1 MSRPPKPWFRKDRNE
16 WYVTLSGKR
25 VRLGPN
31 KEEAF
36 RKFHALQSK
45 QVKLREECFVVV
57 MNDLL
62 EWTKKNRRAGT
73 YRFYREHAQQFVDW
87 LKDEKKVDIECDQ
100 LTPDLVERYVEQCSE
115 GRRNGAV
122 QLLKRVYNWGIKR
135 GRITSNP
142 IMAVEKPAQGRRKNF
157 VNNAVFKKM
166 LDHSDQLFSDL
177 LTFCWNTG
185 CRPQEAW
192 KLKVE
197 YVQRKYKRCVIPKC
211 ETKRNKRDRV
221 IYCNPVAW
229 AIVLKLSKNA
239 EFLFVNRNG
248 SSWNKDNVSS
258 RMEVLAK
265 KLNKRYAMYDIRH
278 TWITNRIKEGMDV
291 HMIAKLAGTSI
302 AMIERFYDQSD
313 QDANFMLSAVE
324 QAVI

>member
-1 MSRPPKPWFRKDRNE
+1 MSRPPKPWFRKDRQE

-25 VRLGPN
+25 VRLGPD

-36 RKFHALQSK
+36 RKFHALKARQI
-45 QVKLREECFVVV
+45 KLREECFVVL

-73 YRFYREHAQQFVDW
+73 YRFYQEHAQQFLDW

-100 LTPDLVERYVEQCSE
+100 LTPDLVESYLEQCSV

-135 GRITSNP
+135 GRIKSNP
-142 IMAVEKPAQGRRKNF
+142 IMAVEKPAQGRRKNY
-157 VNNAVFKKM
+157 VTSATFKKM
-166 LDHSDQLFSDL
+166 IKNSDELFSDL

-192 KLKVE
+192 KIKTAYIQE
-197 YVQRKYKRCVIPKC
+197 EFNRCVIPKS
-211 ETKRNKRDRV
+211 ETKRNKGDRV
-221 IYCNPVAW
+221 IYCNAAAW
-229 AIVLKLSKNA
+229 AIVVKLSGNSD
-239 EFLFVNRNG
+239 FLFVNRNG
-248 SSWNKDNVSS
+248 KSWNKDNVSS

-265 KLNKRYAMYDIRH
+265 KLDKRYALYDIRH
-278 TWITNRIKEGMDV
+278 TWITNRVKEGMDI

-313 QDANFMLSAVE
+313 QDALFMLSAVQE
-324 QAVI
+324 AGV